1 VEKYQFLSQEWI
13 DKVREMRQAHVDEHG
28 KPAADFEIRMNQVVT
43 DIPFGEGELKT
54 YIDTSQGFL
63 DIELGELADAEI
75 TVRIDYETAKS
86 IFVNLDTQAA
96 ITAFMNG
103 RIRITGDFTKLM
115 SLQGAVSP
123 DGLNPSD
130 VAKRIQ
136 EITA

>member
-1 VEKYQFLSQEWI
+1 MEKYQFLTQEWI
-13 DKVREMRQAHVDEHG
+13 DKVREMRQAYADEHG

-43 DIPFGEGELKT
+43 EIPFGEGELKT
-54 YIDTSQGFL
+54 YIDTTQGFL
-63 DIELGELADAEI
+63 DIELGELDNAEI

-86 IFVNLDTQAA
+86 ILVNLDTQAA
-96 ITAFMNG
+96 IAAFMNG

-115 SLQGAVSP
+115 ALQGAVSP
-123 DGLNPSD
+123 DGLNPDD